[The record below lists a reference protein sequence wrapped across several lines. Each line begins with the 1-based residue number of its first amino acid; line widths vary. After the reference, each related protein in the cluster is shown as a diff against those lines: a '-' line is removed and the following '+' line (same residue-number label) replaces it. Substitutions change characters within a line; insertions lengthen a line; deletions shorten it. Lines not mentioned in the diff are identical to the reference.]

1 MDSKFVEYLCYKS
14 DFEIVSARGLIKP
27 VEKLWDFQ
35 FHLHWRGMASN
46 HVRICSEL
54 LPFI

>member
-14 DFEIVSARGLIKP
+14 DFEIFSLNKP
-27 VEKLWDFQ
+27 VEKLRDFQ
-35 FHLHWRGMASN
+35 FHLHWRRMASN